1 MPREIITSV
10 EPPAP
15 QRALPCLGS
24 PTQVVSDEFVTIS
37 RFDDA
42 PLEEEEIEVLRLT
55 KLRPWS
61 RMQLDAAAELILRQS
76 LNGGGS
82 GQSEAMAFEVLTRLH
97 RCRLVGTEDQV
108 KYCRRSPVADMV
120 FEKGAERV
128 GVSVT
133 RVYEYCKKPLVFDS
147 VCDLLG
153 KKRSGLRSACAAAA
167 TDWRWHS
174 GVVFVWV
181 ANTCAL
187 ALVLDAWR
195 HVVASEVD
203 WEEEERLADEMH
215 SKGVKE
221 LKVLIAEY
229 GFEFNGCVEKS
240 DLVARALVAHNCGR
254 EKGRVGLIACHAEN
268 MACMF

>member
-1 MPREIITSV
+1 MGLAICTESIGCGAILKMPREIITSV
-10 EPPAP
+10 EPPGP

-153 KKRSGLRSACAAAA
+153 KMRRGLPLRQTGDGTRGLFSCGWPIHA
-167 TDWRWHS
+167 RWH
-174 GVVFVWV
+174 
-181 ANTCAL
+181 
-187 ALVLDAWR
+187 
-195 HVVASEVD
+195 
-203 WEEEERLADEMH
+203 
-215 SKGVKE
+215 
-221 LKVLIAEY
+221 
-229 GFEFNGCVEKS
+229 
-240 DLVARALVAHNCGR
+240 
-254 EKGRVGLIACHAEN
+254 
-268 MACMF
+268 